1 MKKEQ
6 TKGKC
11 FNCGR
16 YAELD
21 EGQLCMACRILK
33 EQGYNIPEFTSS
45 TNLPVPIVGFIIGA
59 ILGAFVGFCLTPVE
73 KISISS
79 LSLYALISGIAGGII
94 GILKENDSIEID
106 LILKSSGIGTIVG
119 GFHRNCSPCD
129 LRHGR

>member
-1 MKKEQ
+1 
-6 TKGKC
+6 
-11 FNCGR
+11 
-16 YAELD
+16 
-21 EGQLCMACRILK
+21 MACRILK
-33 EQGYNIPEFTSS
+33 EQGYNIPELTPSEPAE
-45 TNLPVPIVGFIIGA
+45 LPVPIVGFIIGA

-106 LILKSSGIGTIVG
+106 LILKSSGIGAIVG